1 MVSGM
6 TTRWMMIVLANLRDV
21 NLDRYDI
28 VAGTNELAF
37 RPYNNNHECCL
48 YFIMFNLQIIYIYLI
63 SNNQHYY
70 LYY

>member
-1 MVSGM
+1 MG
-6 TTRWMMIVLANLRDV
+6 TVLANLRDV

-48 YFIMFNLQIIYIYLI
+48 YFIIFNLSSTDTYLHTYMKYFL
-63 SNNQHYY
+63 SVYP
-70 LYY
+70 LLT